1 MFPSPFKPQSR
12 VLFSLVPLLPEP
24 YVPQSLQTPVPM
36 FPEPYVPQSL
46 QTPVPMLPE
55 PYVSQSLQTPVPML
69 PSPMFPSPFKPQ
81 SRCSPDV
88 FACPYIPTNIHL
100 VPPVPMLS
108 EDVAQPL
115 CPPPPQPP
123 PPPHPTPTHTHIPTP
138 PTQPPTPTPTPSPY
152 VPQTSCFHS
161 LCSPKI
167 KDVPLLLCSQ
177 IPFRVFPKRT

>member
-12 VLFSLVPLLPEP
+12 VLFSLVPML
-24 YVPQSLQTPVPM
+24 
-36 FPEPYVPQSL
+36 PEPYVPQSL

-115 CPPPPQPP
+115 CPHPHPPPHPHKPP
-123 PPPHPTPTHTHIPTP
+123 PPPP
-138 PTQPPTPTPTPSPY
+138 PPVPMFPRHRVFIPY
-152 VPQTSCFHS
+152 VPQRSKMSRCSYAPKFLS
-161 LCSPKI
+161 GCSPKEHRDW
-167 KDVPLLLCSQ
+167 KDWKHWIGGTFGLWL
-177 IPFRVFPKRT
+177 